1 MKRNNILIFKA
12 INLCQLCLFGGAVW
26 GLTLCSSGA
35 GAFVCVDQINAG
47 ASILT
52 GLGLTL
58 IDLFG
63 AVYTMV
69 PRHTLAGEKKMHH
82 YIWSVT

>member
-1 MKRNNILIFKA
+1 MKRNNFLIFKA
-12 INLCQLCLFGGAVW
+12 INVCQLFFWRAGRR
-26 GLTLCSSGA
+26 LTLCSSWTGA
-35 GAFVCVDQINAG
+35 LVCVDQIDAG

-69 PRHTLAGEKKMHH
+69 PRDTLTGQKKIHH
-82 YIWSVT
+82 ISWL

>member
-1 MKRNNILIFKA
+1 MFDSYVL
-12 INLCQLCLFGGAVW
+12 GAVL
-26 GLTLCSSGA
+26 GLTLCSSWTGA
-35 GAFVCVDQINAG
+35 LVCVDQIDAG

-52 GLGLTL
+52 GLGLAL

-69 PRHTLAGEKKMHH
+69 PRYTLTDKNKMYHL
-82 YIWSVT
+82 YGL

>member
-1 MKRNNILIFKA
+1 MFANYVL
-12 INLCQLCLFGGAVW
+12 GGAVR
-26 GLTLCSSGA
+26 GLTLCSSWTGA
-35 GAFVCVDQINAG
+35 LVCVDQIDAG

-69 PRHTLAGEKKMHH
+69 PRDTLTGKKKIHH
-82 YIWSVT
+82 LYAL

>member
-1 MKRNNILIFKA
+1 MFW
-12 INLCQLCLFGGAVW
+12 GAVR
-26 GLTLCSSGA
+26 GLTLCSSGT
-35 GAFVCVDQINAG
+35 GALVCVDQIDAG

-69 PRHTLAGEKKMHH
+69 PRDTLTGKKKMYH
-82 YIWSVT
+82 YIWSVM

>member
-1 MKRNNILIFKA
+1 MFANSVL
-12 INLCQLCLFGGAVW
+12 GGAVR
-26 GLTLCSSGA
+26 GRTLCSSWTGA
-35 GAFVCVDQINAG
+35 LVCVDQIDAG

-63 AVYTMV
+63 AVYTVV
-69 PRHTLAGEKKMHH
+69 PRDALTGKKKIHH
-82 YIWSVT
+82 VCDL

>member
-1 MKRNNILIFKA
+1 M
-12 INLCQLCLFGGAVW
+12 
-26 GLTLCSSGA
+26 CSSWTGA
-35 GAFVCVDQINAG
+35 LVCVDQIDAG

-69 PRHTLAGEKKMHH
+69 PRDTLTGQKKIHH
-82 YIWSVT
+82 ISWL